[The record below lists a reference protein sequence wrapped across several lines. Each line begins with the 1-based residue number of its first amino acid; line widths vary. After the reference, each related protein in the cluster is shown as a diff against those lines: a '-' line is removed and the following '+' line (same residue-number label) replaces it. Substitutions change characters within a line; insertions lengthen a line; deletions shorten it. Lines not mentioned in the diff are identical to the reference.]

1 LRNNRYFY
9 DDQIANPKFR
19 NMNNF
24 EYQNPVKI
32 IFGKGE
38 ISKVGENIPVG
49 SKILLTYGGGSIFK
63 NGVYDQ
69 VKSSIKGFEV
79 VEFGG
84 IEPNP
89 HYETLMKAVEVVK
102 KENITFLLSIGGG
115 SVLDGTKFIAAAVC
129 FQKGDPWLIC
139 SKQLPV
145 EDALPIGAVLT
156 LPATGSEMNGN
167 SVVTRVETTE
177 KLSFASLKVMPV
189 FSVLD
194 PEVIFS
200 LPEKQVA
207 NGVVDAFVH
216 VIEQYL
222 TFPVNSPIQDRFAE
236 SILITLVEEG
246 PKVLA
251 NRTDYEAAANFMWSA
266 TMALNGLIGVGV
278 PQDWATHMIGHELT
292 AYHGIDHAR
301 TLAIV
306 LPGVVQIKRVQKKD
320 KILQLGERVWGIREG
335 SIDERIDRTIQKTI
349 DFFESVGLPT
359 KLPDYGVS
367 TDTIDT
373 ICTRFKKRGFK
384 IGEKADIGPAEI
396 RMVLENRL

>member
-1 LRNNRYFY
+1 MY
-9 DDQIANPKFR
+9 
-19 NMNNF
+19 NF

-38 ISKVGENIPVG
+38 IKKVGTNIPSG
-49 SKILLTYGGGSIFK
+49 AKILLTYGGGSIFK
-63 NGVYDQ
+63 NGVYEQ
-69 VKSSIKGFEV
+69 VKAAIKGFEV

-102 KENITFLLSIGGG
+102 NENITFLLSVGGG
-115 SVLDGTKFIAAAVC
+115 SVLDGTKFIAAAAC
-129 FQKGDPWLIC
+129 FQNGDPWLILT
-139 SKQLPV
+139 KRAPV
-145 EDALPIGAVLT
+145 VDAIPIGAVIT

-167 SVVTRVETTE
+167 SVVTRIETTE
-177 KLSFASLKVMPV
+177 KLSFASQKVMPV

-222 TFPVNSPIQDRFAE
+222 TFPVNSPIQDRFSE
-236 SILITLVEEG
+236 SILKTLVEEG

-251 NRTDYEAAANFMWSA
+251 DRNNYEAAANFMWSA

-306 LPGVVQIKRVQKKD
+306 LPGVMNIKRTLKKD
-320 KILQLGERVWGIREG
+320 KILQLGERVWGIIDG
-335 SIDERIDRTIQKTI
+335 TDDERIDQTIQKTI

-359 KLPDYGVS
+359 RLPDYDVP
-367 TDTIDT
+367 TETIDT
-373 ICTRFKKRGFK
+373 ICARFEKRGYK

-396 RMVLENRL
+396 RTILESRL